1 MDKYF
6 WHLSTAFFVILWFVI
21 VPYIGSIRHDDL
33 TAPVSVGV
41 FSDSAGLVRATNSA
55 ASACRKFVYTVGVK
69 VAAAN
74 IELPKGAPGVLY
86 NRCMVALD
94 ATI

>member
-21 VPYIGSIRHDDL
+21 VPYIGSFGRDDL
-33 TAPVSVGV
+33 TAPVSVGG
-41 FSDSAGLVRATNSA
+41 FSDSVGLVRATNGA
-55 ASACRKFVYTVGVK
+55 TRICRKFVYTVGVK
-69 VAAAN
+69 ITDAKIIVPEGTPS
-74 IELPKGAPGVLY
+74 ILY
-86 NRCMVALD
+86 GRCMIALG